1 MARIM
6 MTEKGTVLREFLLN
20 NETTRI
26 GRERINHI
34 RIDNPTVSRFHAE
47 IYRRGCCYSIED
59 KMSRNGTCVNGFPVE
74 NLCVLGD
81 KDEIVI
87 GESTLVFVLEI
98 SDFPEPL
105 KPSSLDSRETVY
117 ILKDQ
122 E

>member
-1 MARIM
+1 MAKIM
-6 MTEKGTVLREFLLN
+6 VTEKGTVLREFPLN

-47 IYRRGCCYSIED
+47 IFRRGCCYSIED
-59 KMSRNGTCVNGFPVE
+59 KMSSNGTRVNGSP
-74 NLCVLGD
+74 LQAMRVLGD

-87 GESTLVFVLEI
+87 GESTLVFVLET

-105 KPSSLDSRETVY
+105 RPDSLDSRETVY
-117 ILKDQ
+117 LLT
-122 E
+122 ERE